1 VDPEA
6 VARGMDAGS
15 LGTEVPQHG
24 PGAEPLV
31 GVGAKPPKMESRGIA
46 PRSLIYFDYLTAELV
61 FNFACTCT
69 LYKG

>member
-1 VDPEA
+1 MDPEA
-6 VARGMDAGS
+6 VARGTDAGS

-31 GVGAKPPKMESRGIA
+31 GVGAKPPKMGVGRS
-46 PRSLIYFDYLTAELV
+46 PRSLIYLDYLTAELV